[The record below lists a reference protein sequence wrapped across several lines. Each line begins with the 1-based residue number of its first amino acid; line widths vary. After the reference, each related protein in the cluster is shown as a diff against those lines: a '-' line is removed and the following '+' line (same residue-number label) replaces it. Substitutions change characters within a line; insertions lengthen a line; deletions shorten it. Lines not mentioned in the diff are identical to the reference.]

1 MGDSYFWKPF
11 AQGVA
16 TPVVLIGGTNLLLK
30 DFKVSNPYLYWG
42 GLAASSAV
50 VVGILADKIKVP
62 ILNAESDNCP
72 ICKGDIYGDMSM
84 IGEEI
89 VPDICGDCDIY
100 VMPQGSDFK
109 VRCIECGYGDIYGSR
124 TPCEE
129 CESIADKI
137 EVVNN
142 ETFEARTHRKSYD
155 WDNRKFVKRPDGKHN
170 PGQLRGYDHSPRGTP
185 DSKLDWDSANMANTK
200 IKANLQGKEDLR
212 DSKKNAETFGERDS
226 ANMRELRKI
235 LEWELPILVQQ
246 INKIEEHLKSLER
259 GNSNRISFG
268 YIIENIRN
276 NLEK

>member
-1 MGDSYFWKPF
+1 MGESYFWKPF

-16 TPVVLIGGTNLLLK
+16 TPIVLIGGTNLLLK

-42 GLAASSAV
+42 GLAASSAL

-109 VRCIECGYGDIYGSR
+109 VRCMECGYGDIYGSR

-129 CESIADKI
+129 CESIADKM
-137 EVVNN
+137 EAVNN
-142 ETFEARTHRKSYD
+142 R
-155 WDNRKFVKRPDGKHN
+155 
-170 PGQLRGYDHSPRGTP
+170 
-185 DSKLDWDSANMANTK
+185 M
-200 IKANLQGKEDLR
+200 
-212 DSKKNAETFGERDS
+212 NAETFESEMSKATTFAGKF
-226 ANMRELRKI
+226 NVGTMRKI
-235 LEWELPILVQQ
+235 EGVNVTKVQWNKYAVEYEGKCALLIEAEDCTDGHWKIYFIEGKDDAYIEMYELFYIKGDWDWLWR
-246 INKIEEHLKSLER
+246 KY
-259 GNSNRISFG
+259 GNNQSEYTS
-268 YIIENIRN
+268 YTSKAAYSKENA
-276 NLEK
+276 LLDW

>member
-1 MGDSYFWKPF
+1 MICMGESYFWKPF

-16 TPVVLIGGTNLLLK
+16 TPIVLIGGTNLLLK

-155 WDNRKFVKRPDGKHN
+155 WENRKFVKRPDGKHN
-170 PGQLRGYDHSPRGTP
+170 PEQLRGYDHSPRGTS

-200 IKANLQGKEDLR
+200 I
-212 DSKKNAETFGERDS
+212 
-226 ANMRELRKI
+226 
-235 LEWELPILVQQ
+235 
-246 INKIEEHLKSLER
+246 
-259 GNSNRISFG
+259 
-268 YIIENIRN
+268 
-276 NLEK
+276 